1 MKVLLT
7 GATGFLGGHIADV
20 LLKRGYSVRA
30 IYRKFP
36 KNYEKVPWFDKIEW
50 YKGDITSLIDLT
62 KAAQG
67 CNAIIHAAART
78 DQTPSG
84 LENYLKINVEVTKK
98 LTEIAQNQQIRL
110 VFVSTANVFAP
121 SRAGG
126 TEQNPFCWGGI
137 GSGYATSKYLAQK
150 AVLEACQKGLDAVVV
165 NPTFMIGGFD
175 TKPSSGAIILH
186 VLKEFVV
193 FYPKSGGKNF
203 IYVRDAA
210 IGVINALELGHAGK
224 AYLLANQNLDYRTF
238 MTMVAQKANRRR
250 FFIPIPKFLLI
261 GVGRIVSF
269 LDKFFKTNIELNY
282 PNAILLT
289 TDNYY
294 SAQLAVDELKLPQ
307 TAIEIAVE
315 EAIRWF
321 EGVENFTDY
330 EIS

>member
-50 YKGDITSLIDLT
+50 YKGDISSLIDLT
-62 KAAQG
+62 KAAQS
-67 CNAIIHAAART
+67 CDAIIHAAART
-78 DQTPSG
+78 DQTPSA
-84 LENYLKINVEVTKK
+84 LENYLKINVEVTRK
-98 LTEIAQNQQIRL
+98 LIEITQNQQIRL

-121 SRAGG
+121 SRNGG
-126 TEQNPFCWGGI
+126 TEQNPFCWHKI

-150 AVLEACQKGLDAVVV
+150 SVIEATQTGLDAVVV

-175 TKPSSGAIILH
+175 MKPSSGAIILH
-186 VLKEFVV
+186 VLKEFIV

-203 IYVRDAA
+203 IYVQDAA
-210 IGVINALELGHAGK
+210 IGVVNALEIGKRGK
-224 AYLLANQNLDYRTF
+224 AYLLANQNLDYPTF
-238 MTMVAQKANRRR
+238 MKMVAKEANLKRV
-250 FFIPIPKFLLI
+250 FIPIPKFLLV

-282 PNAILLT
+282 PNSILLT
-289 TDNYY
+289 AENYY
-294 SAQLAVDELKLPQ
+294 NAQLAVDELKLPQ
-307 TAIEIAVE
+307 TPIEIAIKEAIGWFE
-315 EAIRWF
+315 EA
-321 EGVENFTDY
+321 GNFNVTD
-330 EIS
+330 E